1 MLTIRRD
8 IVKETVLA
16 GLNQKLMQPEI
27 MRTMAML
34 GVTDI
39 LSIGREHIMLPNE
52 LPVSGT
58 GVG

>member
-34 GVTDI
+34 GVLRRTQLVVLWV
-39 LSIGREHIMLPNE
+39 LS
-52 LPVSGT
+52 V
-58 GVG
+58 